1 MGQELRLDKFN
12 LRQTSHENFIAQ
24 GQDALSDW
32 THAIAEYDAIIAMIE
47 EDFSET
53 AQSSEEG
60 VEKIN
65 VANGIGKAYAD
76 GEDMTPQVYS
86 LIETIAGTENIYQ
99 YSAATRA
106 WAGLATYLGVS

>member
-1 MGQELRLDKFN
+1 MGQELRRDKFN

-32 THAIAEYDAIIAMIE
+32 TQAIAEYETIIAMIE

-60 VEKIN
+60 TEKIN
-65 VANGIGKAYAD
+65 VANGVGEKYAAGD
-76 GEDMTPQVYS
+76 DMTPQVYS

-99 YSAATRA
+99 FSTATRA
-106 WAGLATYLGVS
+106 WAGLAPYLGLE